1 MDKDSIRREVYRRLI
16 DEGVSKPPYPIEGRI
31 PNFAG
36 AEEAASRLTRL
47 KKFLEADVI
56 KINPDSPQRPVRYM
70 ALSMGKKVVMPT
82 PRIKKGF
89 IFLDPDKIRDI
100 GFASTIR
107 GAFRLGK
114 IMEVED
120 LPRIEYI
127 VEGSVAVSPDGSRLG
142 KGEGYAELEYAIL
155 LEYGKIDYD
164 VEIVT
169 TVHELQIVDYIPRD
183 VYDVSINYIVTP
195 RRIVRCKSMYRPNG
209 IIWDA
214 LDKEKIMEIP
224 ILKKLWES
232 RHK

>member
-1 MDKDSIRREVYRRLI
+1 MDKDSIRKEVYRRLI
-16 DEGVSKPPYPIEGRI
+16 DEAVSKPPYPIEGRI
-31 PNFAG
+31 PNFVG
-36 AEEAASRLTRL
+36 AEEAASRLTKLRG
-47 KKFLEADVI
+47 FLETDVV

-70 ALSMGKKVVMPT
+70 ALYMGKKVVMPT

-89 IFLDPDKIRDI
+89 ILLDPDGIRNI
-100 GFASTIR
+100 GFASTIK

-114 IMEVED
+114 ITRLED
-120 LPRIEYI
+120 LPEIGFI

-155 LEYGKIDYD
+155 LEYGKIDYN
-164 VEIVT
+164 VMIAT

-195 RRIVRCKSMYRPNG
+195 RRIVRCPSIYRPKG

-214 LDKEKIMEIP
+214 LDREKIMEIP
-224 ILKKLWES
+224 ILKSLWES
-232 RHK
+232 RQV